1 MEISINNAKMFKDC
15 VDALNIL
22 IDEGEFSVGADG
34 VKLRAMDPSQ
44 IAMVDFV
51 LPRHAF
57 EKFEVANETRIGMNM
72 DDLARIMGRVR
83 VGEQLALKLDESRLG
98 MVFKGKSSRRFSLP
112 LLDASGITPK
122 EPKIEFDSRIRIGG
136 EVLREGLKD
145 ASLVSSHVTLK
156 ADANGFTIEAHGDK
170 GDVINEIRKD
180 EEALMEHAV
189 KSDARAMYPLEY
201 LNDILRSA
209 ASEAI
214 VTLEM
219 KSDAPIKVE
228 YAIGDATVKYYLAPR
243 IENPL

>member
-22 IDEGEFSVGADG
+22 LDEGEFSITGDG

-51 LPRHAF
+51 LPKHAF
-57 EKFEVANETRIGMNM
+57 DRYEVPNETRISLNM

-83 VGEQLALKLDESRLG
+83 IGEQLTLKLDESRLG
-98 MVFKGKSSRRFSLP
+98 MLFRGKSSRRFSLP
-112 LLDASGITPK
+112 LLDASGAMPR
-122 EPKIEFDSRIRIGG
+122 EPKVEFDARIRISG

-145 ASLVSSHVTLK
+145 ASLVSSHVILR
-156 ADANGFTIEAHGDK
+156 ADSTGFTIEAHGDK
-170 GDVINEIRKD
+170 GDVVNEVKKE

-189 KSDARAMYPLEY
+189 KADARAMYPLEY
-201 LNDILRSA
+201 LNDILKSA
-209 ASEAI
+209 SPESI

-219 KSDAPIKVE
+219 KADAPIRIE
-228 YAIGDATVKYYLAPR
+228 YAVGDATVKYYLAPR
-243 IENPL
+243 IETA